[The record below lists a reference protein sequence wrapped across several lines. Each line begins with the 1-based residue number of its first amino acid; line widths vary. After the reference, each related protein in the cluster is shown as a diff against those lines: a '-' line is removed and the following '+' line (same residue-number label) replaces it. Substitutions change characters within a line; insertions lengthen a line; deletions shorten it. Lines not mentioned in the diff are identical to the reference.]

1 VTLSMKTLSAL
12 GLVGLAVVL
21 GRSQGSVNFS
31 GTWILDKS
39 QSDVSQLMAT
49 SDAPEKVRN
58 ASMTM
63 VVEQEG
69 SNLRVTRILKI
80 AAEEK
85 KEIHTYKTDGGE
97 TMNTGFQ
104 GEPVVGRAF
113 WEGDKLVIVST
124 HTRRVLLKDVRIES
138 RGMWS
143 LSPDGKAL
151 TIAAQINSPR
161 GEQRVRAVF
170 DKS

>member
-1 VTLSMKTLSAL
+1 MTLFMKTLSAL
-12 GLVGLAVVL
+12 GLVGLAVIL
-21 GRSQGSVNFS
+21 GRAQGNVNFS
-31 GTWILDKS
+31 GTLILNKS

-85 KEIHTYKTDGGE
+85 SAGQLGTSNFRSQTTPWRNWHSANAKTS
-97 TMNTGFQ
+97 
-104 GEPVVGRAF
+104 
-113 WEGDKLVIVST
+113 ST
-124 HTRRVLLKDVRIES
+124 
-138 RGMWS
+138 
-143 LSPDGKAL
+143 SPNANW
-151 TIAAQINSPR
+151 Q
-161 GEQRVRAVF
+161 
-170 DKS
+170 